1 MVIHGGCSRD
11 RTMATR
17 IIDLA
22 EARTQRTGIPQDV
35 TVSAGYAAPV
45 SERFHFWVGA
55 SGQRYVHTV
64 YSLIDCPAV
73 PAANYL
79 LVRRDAS
86 GVCHALSVGRV
97 SEEAPSLNLARIR
110 QLGASL
116 GATEVH
122 VHLLAGNARQ
132 GKLIEFDLKSGQLGE
147 SVPSSAVRH

>member
-1 MVIHGGCSRD
+1 
-11 RTMATR
+11 MATR

-22 EARTQRTGIPQDV
+22 EVRMQRTGVPQEP
-35 TVSAGYAAPV
+35 VSIAFAPTT
-45 SERFHFWVGA
+45 SERFHFWLGA

-86 GVCHALSVGRV
+86 GICHALAVGRV

-110 QLGASL
+110 QLGASM

-132 GKLIEFDLKSGQLGE
+132 GKLIEFDLKSGLLGE
-147 SVPSSAVRH
+147 SGIPGSHVRH

>member
-1 MVIHGGCSRD
+1 
-11 RTMATR
+11 MAAR

-22 EARTQRTGIPQDV
+22 DVKRRAAGLPCEATTPSRVP
-35 TVSAGYAAPV
+35 PV
-45 SERFHFWVGA
+45 VGERFHFWHGA

-64 YSLIDCPAV
+64 YNLIDCPAV

-86 GVCHALSVGRV
+86 GTCHPLSVGRV
-97 SEEAPSLNLARIR
+97 SEEAPSLNLARLR

-122 VHLLAGNARQ
+122 VHLLAGSACQ
-132 GKLIEFDLKSGQLGE
+132 GKLIEFDLRSGQLGDGLM
-147 SVPSSAVRH
+147 SGSQTRH